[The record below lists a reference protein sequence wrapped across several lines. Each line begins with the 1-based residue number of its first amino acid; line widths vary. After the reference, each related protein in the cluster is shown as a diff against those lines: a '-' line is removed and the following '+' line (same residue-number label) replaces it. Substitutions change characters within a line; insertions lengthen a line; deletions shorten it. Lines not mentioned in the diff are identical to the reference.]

1 MKNLFDS
8 RRRLIRWLDRLT
20 RLRKPVPPP
29 VSDNDAALFFLCPS
43 CRVES
48 TFMEFTDHLH
58 CCPRCGRHQP
68 YPARQRFDLILDPGY
83 RLLDAPAQFT
93 DPLDFP
99 EYKEKWLAQKRRA
112 TLDEAIAFAAGHIAG
127 LPLILGVMDRDFM
140 MGSMG
145 TIVGDRVVNAFEQAA
160 QLDCPVV
167 IFTASG
173 GARMQEGIVSLMQ
186 MRRTAAAIHSHQ
198 ASGRLYIA
206 VQTDPTTGGVTASF
220 ASLGD
225 IILAEPGA
233 LIGFAGR
240 RVIKETI
247 KSELPPDFQ
256 TAESMYRHGFIDRIV
271 PRIDLRAELA
281 RLLGLHAPEHLN
293 KISHTDAQPLAT
305 LPATQSANSPETT
318 AKPQFGA
325 SSVAQSVNSPKA
337 AANTQRLPTAFE
349 RVRLARAPG
358 RVSPRAI
365 LNTLCTDCVDL
376 AGDRFAE
383 EDSALIG
390 GLANFEGQP
399 ITYIITE
406 KGDTL
411 DSQIARRFGMPN
423 PSGYRKAQR
432 LMRQAEKFGRPII
445 SIIDTPGAYPG
456 VAAEEGGQGE
466 AIANNLHFMAGFT
479 VPFIAIISGEAG
491 SGGALGI
498 ACADRLYMLE
508 NAVYTL
514 LSPEGFATI
523 LWKDASRAPEAA
535 EKMRLTAQDMLEL
548 GVCQAIFPDNLSGLR
563 EQIRRDLHNGISSPQ
578 EQQYCDDIVE

>member
-99 EYKEKWLAQKRRA
+99 DYKEKWLAQKRRA

-198 ASGRLYIA
+198 ASGRLYIPNR
-206 VQTDPTTGGVTASF
+206 PTTGGVTRF
-220 ASLGD
+220 ASGRYHHCRTRRLV
-225 IILAEPGA
+225 
-233 LIGFAGR
+233 GFAGR
-240 RVIKETI
+240 RVIRNHRAK
-247 KSELPPDFQ
+247 
-256 TAESMYRHGFIDRIV
+256 
-271 PRIDLRAELA
+271 PRIFRPPSQCIVTDPSTASYA
-281 RLLGLHAPEHLN
+281 STCAPN
-293 KISHTDAQPLAT
+293 
-305 LPATQSANSPETT
+305 LPASW
-318 AKPQFGA
+318 A
-325 SSVAQSVNSPKA
+325 SMLP
-337 AANTQRLPTAFE
+337 NT
-349 RVRLARAPG
+349 
-358 RVSPRAI
+358 
-365 LNTLCTDCVDL
+365 
-376 AGDRFAE
+376 
-383 EDSALIG
+383 
-390 GLANFEGQP
+390 
-399 ITYIITE
+399 
-406 KGDTL
+406 
-411 DSQIARRFGMPN
+411 
-423 PSGYRKAQR
+423 
-432 LMRQAEKFGRPII
+432 
-445 SIIDTPGAYPG
+445 
-456 VAAEEGGQGE
+456 
-466 AIANNLHFMAGFT
+466 
-479 VPFIAIISGEAG
+479 
-491 SGGALGI
+491 
-498 ACADRLYMLE
+498 
-508 NAVYTL
+508 
-514 LSPEGFATI
+514 
-523 LWKDASRAPEAA
+523 
-535 EKMRLTAQDMLEL
+535 
-548 GVCQAIFPDNLSGLR
+548 
-563 EQIRRDLHNGISSPQ
+563 
-578 EQQYCDDIVE
+578 